1 MDKLDMFQERFGKVY
16 KFGWWDMDRIQTD
29 DGNVFYPKG
38 VSGGLSVCGLQLVL
52 APPDHQEMN
61 VQAEV
66 TCLTLKTIA
75 Y

>member
-38 VSGGLSVCGLQLVL
+38 VSGRSFCMWVTTCISVTRPLGNEC
-52 APPDHQEMN
+52 PS
-61 VQAEV
+61 
-66 TCLTLKTIA
+66 
-75 Y
+75 